1 MPHDQAVKLRLLVD
15 GHHEVADETSR
26 AGRSIV
32 VYGAKGGVG
41 TTTVALNL
49 AVALS
54 IAGKTVELAAREH
67 LDAPLSAGPGGIMLR
82 AASSWRA
89 VLRPSASPHDWP
101 ASTGGEPASREWRI
115 VDGGK
120 CDEGVDSSEKQQTL
134 LVTTV
139 EPASI
144 LAAYDVLREARAAGW
159 WPAVVWNRVSDEPSA
174 HRATERLQAT
184 VRRMWGQTFQE
195 YRLTESPEALIASR
209 TGVPVVLSHPLSAW
223 THQMRRLAEEWLDTL
238 ATRAA

>member
-15 GHHEVADETSR
+15 GRQEAADETSR

-54 IAGKTVELAAREH
+54 IAGTSVELAAREQ

-82 AASSWRA
+82 AAASWRA
-89 VLRPSASPHDWP
+89 VLRPSASPAEWP
-101 ASTGGEPASREWRI
+101 TATGGEQASRDWLI
-115 VDGGK
+115 VDGGVS
-120 CDEGVDSSEKQQTL
+120 DASVEMHDQQQTL
-134 LVTTV
+134 LVTTA

-144 LAAYDVLREARAAGW
+144 LAAFDVLRDARTAGW
-159 WPAVVWNRVSDEPSA
+159 WPAVVWNRVSEEPTTRRATDRLQSTA
-174 HRATERLQAT
+174 HRIL
-184 VRRMWGQTFQE
+184 GLTFQE
-195 YRLTESPEALIASR
+195 YRLPDSPEALAASR
-209 TGVPVVLSHPLSAW
+209 AGTPVVLSHPSSPW
-223 THQMRRLAEEWLDTL
+223 THQMRRLAEEWLATL
-238 ATRAA
+238 AVRAA